1 MRLQGLNVYNMALY
15 KKGFLTL
22 FLESNFLWAGSRI
35 SNLFS
40 LTGGWGLLENTQ
52 RVGVDPAVNI
62 YLDFN

>member
-40 LTGGWGLLENTQ
+40 LTGGGGLLENTH

>member
-15 KKGFLTL
+15 KKGFLTP

-40 LTGGWGLLENTQ
+40 LTGRGGLLENTQ
-52 RVGVDPAVNI
+52 RVEVDPAVNI

>member
-40 LTGGWGLLENTQ
+40 LTGGGGV
-52 RVGVDPAVNI
+52 VGE
-62 YLDFN
+62 YSESRS